1 MITLTVARNR
11 ALTFVCFHPTSR
23 CFQEVGSQP
32 SHWDPQKP
40 DQSGPAAGMCV
51 FVWSHV
57 MFSSKCQH
65 INMFTNCNPSPYHV
79 CVKLRRTGL
88 MPCACRAEHGG
99 PRRGGRRPG
108 GRDER
113 RVREIRQSG
122 EMCHFW
128 GESRRS
134 WACDVN
140 VWSHGLNQT
149 YLSSQI
155 ADVLDDEAVRI
166 FLEFERVES
175 AIKGQCVHMEHYGD
189 KKQPI
194 LSQRLITEPHLL
206 SLIRIA
212 FLNIKHLYFVFLF
225 FTAKLYI
232 IATSS
237 SSCCISA
244 LIMWVKMCPLL
255 NGLAQISNQVRLGPL
270 RCYITHGPA
279 TQPSPGGTALTSEL
293 SKAGQTIKEQY
304 GGLQSVSPPHY
315 F

>member
-1 MITLTVARNR
+1 
-11 ALTFVCFHPTSR
+11 
-23 CFQEVGSQP
+23 
-32 SHWDPQKP
+32 
-40 DQSGPAAGMCV
+40 
-51 FVWSHV
+51 
-57 MFSSKCQH
+57 
-65 INMFTNCNPSPYHV
+65 
-79 CVKLRRTGL
+79 

-113 RVREIRQSG
+113 GVREIRQSG

-155 ADVLDDEAVRI
+155 ADVPDDEAVRI

-175 AIKGQCVHMEHYGD
+175 AIKGQCVHMEHSGD
-189 KKQPI
+189 KKQDQLENADWRTPSSVAYQI
-194 LSQRLITEPHLL
+194 CISRHKAPV
-206 SLIRIA
+206 
-212 FLNIKHLYFVFLF
+212 FFFLF

-237 SSCCISA
+237 SSYCISA

-304 GGLQSVSPPHY
+304 GELQSVSPPHY